1 MRTLLLATPTDAVM
15 TAMLGVLE
23 RMCNREEVEEI
34 GASMEESDERDAIYE
49 HHRAAAVALAAANV
63 AAGDAVAAD
72 ALAVAAAPI
81 TINADPYDVLA
92 HFLAN

>member
-1 MRTLLLATPTDAVM
+1 
-15 TAMLGVLE
+15 
-23 RMCNREEVEEI
+23 MCNREEVEEI

-63 AAGDAVAAD
+63 AAADAVAAN
-72 ALAVAAAPI
+72 ALAMAASPVS
-81 TINADPYDVLA
+81 INADPYDVLA